1 MTFKSGNCNFFHKGH
16 SSLLLLVVV
25 SMKKKFALRAT
36 GHSFVIAELTKN
48 ESALGLC
55 FGLVGV
61 DCGHLLHPEQ
71 LRVGDEHN
79 FVKVNLFL
87 GKNRQRSIRLHQT

>member
-1 MTFKSGNCNFFHKGH
+1 M
-16 SSLLLLVVV
+16 
-25 SMKKKFALRAT
+25 
-36 GHSFVIAELTKN
+36 IAELTKN
-48 ESALGLC
+48 ESTLGLC

-71 LRVGDEHN
+71 HRVGDEHN

-87 GKNRQRSIRLHQT
+87 A

>member
-1 MTFKSGNCNFFHKGH
+1 MFLKGH

-36 GHSFVIAELTKN
+36 GHCFVIAELTKN

-79 FVKVNLFL
+79 FVKVKLFL